1 MRPPHAS
8 CVKLTPLCAWLVL
21 MGWSSTAI
29 SQNPANLRAPALRV
43 NISEQL
49 LNLEI
54 SINGTPHGRWNLL
67 DRNGVFYAPQEAFT
81 AWQVKRRVNA
91 ESFEFRG
98 QNYFPL
104 ASVPGFEA
112 RINFAQQAAALRF
125 AGLPEATA
133 PSAPALISRPAPE
146 PSRVLGSESA
156 AHSATPPLVTLAP
169 TATVAAP
176 PTPTPAPLSSVPR
189 LPAARESPALGDRL
203 LPLEVSINSAASGS
217 WTLLE
222 RNGVLYAP
230 EEAFDEWRLNRRP
243 DVQPIE
249 VRGRNWFPLTAIPG
263 FTARLNFA
271 NQSVDL
277 VFAPSAFS
285 ATKLVTQAQ
294 ERPALSPVL
303 PSVFVNYD
311 LSFNASA
318 NRGSNGARDLG
329 ALTEFGI
336 SNNLGV
342 LTSSY
347 AARNIGTGDPAL
359 QANVRR
365 LETTFTRDF
374 PDSNLTLRVGDANT
388 RSATLGRSV
397 FFGGIQLGRNFALS
411 PGFISQPIPVIRGTS
426 NAPSTVELYINDAL
440 RQTSSV
446 PTGPFAIDNF
456 PLLTGSGQA
465 RVVVRDLLGRE
476 TVLVQPF
483 FTSAELLEEGL
494 SDWSTEAGAVRRNL
508 GTRNADYG
516 EGFLSGAL
524 RYGLSKDLTVEGRA
538 EISRDVRGGSIGASY
553 ALPFAILGQVA
564 LGVSDSSTSG
574 RGLEYVVGL
583 EKTGLRHGF
592 TARAEGASRDYR
604 QLGLDDGTL
613 PQKLQLSASY
623 SYATEDF
630 GALGLGLARIESFDR
645 RAINSVSANYSF
657 RIGQRSSLTVSATK
671 VSGNNSGSS
680 VGLSFVMPLD
690 GLLSFA
696 SSFTTR
702 GGQNEG
708 FASVNKGLA
717 SETGLGW
724 RALAGTRQNSLY
736 SEAGAYFQGNQSLLS
751 ADISASK
758 TQQNLRLGAQGG
770 LVFTDGQL
778 FASRRVQDSFALVE
792 VPGYPNVGVGFQ
804 GSDLTRTNADGV
816 ALLPRLLP
824 YQTNSIRLNPNEL
837 PINAEIDDIEQ
848 IVVPAGRSGVK
859 VTFPVRA
866 GRAALIKLVFD
877 DGEPAPAG
885 AELELAG
892 DKKEFFVARR
902 GEAFIT
908 GLQNKNTLKLK
919 WNGAS
924 CSVSITLDDI
934 KSDDIARI
942 GPLTCPGVKR

>member
-1 MRPPHAS
+1 MRPAHATRF
-8 CVKLTPLCAWLVL
+8 KLTPLCAWLVL
-21 MGWSSTAI
+21 TGWSSAAI
-29 SQNPANLRAPALRV
+29 SQNPANLPAAPQRV
-43 NISEQL
+43 SISEQL
-49 LNLEI
+49 LALDI
-54 SINGTPHGRWNLL
+54 SINGMPRGRWDLL
-67 DRNGVFYAPQEAFT
+67 DRNGLLYAAQEAFE

-98 QNYFPL
+98 KNYFPL
-104 ASVPGFEA
+104 ASVSGFEA
-112 RINFAQQAAALRF
+112 RINFAQRSAALRF
-125 AGLPEATA
+125 ADLPDAPTPAAQQLGLGTA
-133 PSAPALISRPAPE
+133 PTLADAPSTPAAVSASAPAAPPAPVAASLPASTAARLPPARE
-146 PSRVLGSESA
+146 PSAS
-156 AHSATPPLVTLAP
+156 
-169 TATVAAP
+169 
-176 PTPTPAPLSSVPR
+176 
-189 LPAARESPALGDRL
+189 GDKF

-243 DVQPIE
+243 DTQPLE
-249 VRGRNWFPLTAIPG
+249 LRGRNWYPLTSIPG
-263 FTARLNFA
+263 FTSRLNFA

-294 ERPALSPVL
+294 ERPALSAVL
-303 PSVFVNYD
+303 PAFFVNYD

-318 NRGSNGARDLG
+318 NRGGSSARELG

-336 SNNLGV
+336 SNSLGV

-347 AARNIGTGDPAL
+347 AARNLGTGDPAL
-359 QANVRR
+359 PATVRR

-374 PDSNLTLRVGDANT
+374 PNNNLTLRVGDANT

-397 FFGGIQLGRNFALS
+397 FFGGIQLGRNFSLS

-440 RQTSSV
+440 RQTSNV

-494 SDWSTEAGAVRRNL
+494 SDWSAETGAVRRNL
-508 GTRNADYG
+508 GTLNADYG
-516 EGFLSGAL
+516 EGFASGSL
-524 RYGLSKDLTVEGRA
+524 RYGVSKDLTIEGRA
-538 EISRDVRGGSIGASY
+538 EVSRNVRGGSIGVSY
-553 ALPFAILGQVA
+553 ALPFAILGQAA
-564 LGVSDSSTSG
+564 LGVSDSDASG
-574 RGLEYVVGL
+574 RGLEYVLGL
-583 EKTGLRHGF
+583 EKTVLQHGF
-592 TARAEGASRDYR
+592 TARAESASRDYR
-604 QLGLDDGTL
+604 QVGLDPGTL

-623 SYATEDF
+623 SYAAESF

-645 RAINSVSANYSF
+645 SAINSLSANVSF
-657 RIGQRSSLTVSATK
+657 RVGQRSSLTVSATK

-690 GLLSFA
+690 GQLSLA
-696 SSFTTR
+696 SSYTTR

-708 FASVNKGLA
+708 FVSANKGLT
-717 SETGLGW
+717 SETGIGW
-724 RALAGTRQNSLY
+724 RALAGTRLNSLY
-736 SEAGAYFQGNQSLLS
+736 SEAGVYFQGNQSQLS
-751 ADISASK
+751 ADVSASK
-758 TQQNLRLGAQGG
+758 NQQNLRLGAQGG

-792 VPGYPNVGVGFQ
+792 VPGYPNVGIGFQ

-824 YQTNSIRLNPNEL
+824 YQANNIRLNPNEL

-848 IVVPAGRSGVK
+848 VVIPAGRSGVK
-859 VTFPVRA
+859 VTFPVRG

-885 AELELAG
+885 AELELLG

-908 GLQNKNTLKLK
+908 GLQNKNSLKLK

-924 CSVSITLDDI
+924 CAISITLDDI

-942 GPLTCPGVKR
+942 GPLTCSGVKR